1 VSAPL
6 LLEARGLGK
15 RYPASHIA
23 SARLRA
29 LIRLLLG
36 RSRADPD
43 DHVVLDG
50 IDLAV
55 RAGESVGIIGENGA
69 GKSTLLK
76 LLTGVLHP
84 SSGRVKRYGS
94 IAALLE
100 LGAGFNDQR
109 TGLEN
114 VRMKAALLGLSG
126 QRLEGQLDDILAFA
140 GLGEAIHRP
149 IKQYSSGMVVRLG
162 FAVVAAVRPQLL
174 ITDEILAVGDH
185 AFRNKCSR
193 WLDDYIE
200 EGGTLLLV
208 SHSVYQIQSLCR
220 QALWLH
226 QGRLHMAGDAY
237 QVTQAYLAWN
247 EQRSREQEAASER
260 VFHADRYQIHA
271 LRCRDAAGSGI
282 ETIAAGAD
290 LRVEV
295 ELHSPDG
302 RMPVAGVGLV
312 RADGTP
318 VYGVASEHDAASGQ
332 RVGASRYRFTLE
344 FPRLALLPGS
354 YHVRAHAMD
363 PEGIRLIDTVE
374 IPLAVTGATRE
385 QGLVRLEH
393 RWL

>member
-1 VSAPL
+1 MSAPL
-6 LLEARGLGK
+6 LLEAHGLGK

-29 LIRLLLG
+29 LVRLLLG
-36 RSRADPD
+36 RSRHDPE
-43 DHVVLDG
+43 DHVVLED
-50 IDLAV
+50 IDLEI

-84 SSGRVKRYGS
+84 TNGS
-94 IAALLE
+94 VNRHATIAALLE
-100 LGAGFNDQR
+100 LGAGFNSQR

-126 QRLEGQLDDILAFA
+126 QRLERQLDDILAFA
-140 GLGEAIHRP
+140 DLGEAIHRP

-174 ITDEILAVGDH
+174 ITDEILAVGDQ

-193 WLDDYIE
+193 WLDEYIE
-200 EGGTLLLV
+200 DGGTLLLV
-208 SHSVYQIQSLCR
+208 SHSVYQIQSICR

-247 EQRSREQEAASER
+247 EQRSREQEAAGER

-271 LRCRDAAGSGI
+271 LRCRDTAGT
-282 ETIAAGAD
+282 EVQAVAAGAD

-295 ELHSPDG
+295 ELHSPDE

-318 VYGVASEHDAASGQ
+318 VYGVASEHDAAGGE
-332 RVGASRYRFTLE
+332 RIDSRRFRYTLE
-344 FPRLALLPGS
+344 FPRLQLLPGS

-374 IPLAVTGATRE
+374 IPLAVTGSTRE

>member
-1 VSAPL
+1 MTAL

-15 RYPASHIA
+15 RYPASHLA

-29 LIRLLLG
+29 LLRLLLG
-36 RSRADPD
+36 RARADPA
-43 DHVVLDG
+43 DHVVLDA
-50 IDLAV
+50 IDLDV

-84 SSGRVKRYGS
+84 TCGTVTRYGS

-100 LGAGFNDQR
+100 LGAGFNNER

-126 QRLEGQLDDILAFA
+126 RRLERQLDDILAFA
-140 GLGEAIHRP
+140 DLGEAIHRP

-174 ITDEILAVGDH
+174 ITDEILAVGDQ

-193 WLDDYIE
+193 WLDEYIE

-247 EQRSREQEAASER
+247 EQRSREQEDSVER
-260 VFHADRYQIHA
+260 VFHADRYQILA
-271 LRCRDAAGSGI
+271 VRCRDRDDLEI
-282 ETIAAGAD
+282 DTIAAGAD

-295 ELHSPDG
+295 DLHSPDG
-302 RMPVAGVGLV
+302 RMPVGGIGLV

-318 VYGVASEHDAASGQ
+318 IYGVASEHDAAGGTHIGDR
-332 RVGASRYRFTLE
+332 RVRFTLD
-344 FPRLALLPGS
+344 FPRLPLLPGS
-354 YHVRAHAMD
+354 YHVRAHALD
-363 PEGIRLIDTVE
+363 PEGIRLIDTAE
-374 IPLAVTGATRE
+374 IPLTVTGSTRE